1 MLERLRKQ
9 TAEIPYSEN
18 IKRLKEELEQSR
30 GRSYRGR
37 SRTLCFCGFHLC
49 RRTVSEKFF

>member
-18 IKRLKEELEQSR
+18 IKRLKEELEQEKNR
-30 GRSYRGR
+30 G
-37 SRTLCFCGFHLC
+37 
-49 RRTVSEKFF
+49 